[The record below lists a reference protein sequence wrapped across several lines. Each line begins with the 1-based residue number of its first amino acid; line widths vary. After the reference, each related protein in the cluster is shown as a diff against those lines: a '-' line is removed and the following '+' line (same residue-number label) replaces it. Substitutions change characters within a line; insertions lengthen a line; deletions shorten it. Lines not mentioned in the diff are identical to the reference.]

1 MKGMS
6 LSIETVVIFII
17 AVVILGILSYF
28 LLSGSESFDIVKLR
42 GETATICGTYA
53 QTDPT
58 CADAEKVK
66 AFQILGTNCEK
77 LGFPSCTGGLSTEC
91 IKLCC
96 AVTCP

>member
-28 LLSGSESFDIVKLR
+28 LLSGSEDFDIVKLR

-53 QTDPT
+53 QIDPT
-58 CADAEKVK
+58 CIDAKKVQ
-66 AFQILGTNCEK
+66 AFPLLGPNCKK
-77 LGFPSCTGGLSTEC
+77 LGFPSCTGVLSKEC
-91 IKLCC
+91 IKQCC